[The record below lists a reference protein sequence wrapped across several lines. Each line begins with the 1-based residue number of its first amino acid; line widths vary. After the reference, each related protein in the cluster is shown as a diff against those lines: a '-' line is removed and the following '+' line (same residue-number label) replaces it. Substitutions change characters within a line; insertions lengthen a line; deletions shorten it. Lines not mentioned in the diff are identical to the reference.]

1 MFQVPD
7 GDKLID
13 REVIGM
19 VADSAFGS
27 VRLAPQPTVYGVV
40 RETSYFALYVRSPLD
55 LGAVVKLVSGATEAI
70 GYRSRVMS
78 VTTLDTLIGDTLL
91 REKLLA
97 GIGGVFAFLGLLLAA
112 IGLFGL
118 LNYSVVRRT
127 KEIGI
132 RAALGAR
139 PPALVFLVLKDM
151 FGMIAGGLVAG
162 LAASLAVMTLVRS
175 LLFGIRTVDPL
186 VMSTAA
192 AVFLAAAFLAGGLP
206 ASRAAGIDPMVALRH
221 E

>member
-1 MFQVPD
+1 VE
-7 GDKLID
+7 
-13 REVIGM
+13 REIVGL
-19 VADSAFGS
+19 VGDSAFGS
-27 VRLAPQPTVYGVV
+27 LRLAPRPIVYGVV
-40 RETSYFALYVRSPLD
+40 RETSRFALYVRSPLE
-55 LGAVVKLVSGATEAI
+55 LGEVKKLVDGAAEAI
-70 GYRSRVMS
+70 GYRTRIQY
-78 VTTLDTLIGDTLL
+78 VTTLDTLIGNTLL

-97 GIGGVFAFLGLLLAA
+97 GIGGAFAFLGLLLAA

-139 PPALVFLVLKDM
+139 RPALVFLVLKDM
-151 FGMIAGGLVAG
+151 VSMIAGGLVAG
-162 LAASLAVMTLVRS
+162 LVASLALMTLVRS
-175 LLFGIRTVDPL
+175 LLFGIRSVDPL
-186 VMSTAA
+186 VMTTAA
-192 AVFLAAAFLAGGLP
+192 ALFLAAALIAGGLP